1 LIERILLLRRFVG
14 PRVAAVVGIAIL
26 AVAITVAVITTG
38 NNKSTLPKP
47 IGQWY
52 TALATPYTPA
62 SENAKGACGI
72 VIDSKTLGVAHPVLP
87 CGVKI
92 YIEYNGKQVLTQVVD
107 RGPTA
112 PGREFDLTTALASLL
127 NLDGTKQIRWR
138 FAS

>member
-1 LIERILLLRRFVG
+1 MKRFVELRFVG
-14 PRVAAVVGIAIL
+14 PRGAALVGIAVL
-26 AVAITVAVITTG
+26 ALAIAFAVVKTG
-38 NNKSTLPKP
+38 NHKSTLPKP

-52 TALATPYTPA
+52 TAFAAPYTPA
-62 SENAKGACGI
+62 QNAKGACGI

-112 PGREFDLTTALASLL
+112 PGREFDLTTALANLL